1 MANPRQKAV
10 ALSFVLFALNAWICH
25 KLFAIGFTHLH
36 NNAAGFMA
44 ISRFYREHWRD
55 LAWLPWFDAGKP
67 IEYAYQPLLPILTA
81 VLNAISPWSIPRCY
95 EVVLA
100 TFYCFGPVALFWF
113 ALEWSGAA
121 SLSFLIGLTYSL
133 LSPSL
138 MFIPVIRIP
147 PAGMWAAGRLY
158 SLVYYGEGP
167 HNLAVSLLP
176 LGLLFLHRAIA
187 LPTARRIAAAAISCA
202 AVVLA
207 NAFGAVD
214 LAIGAICIVL
224 ALRRGWATVAITGLA
239 AWFLASP
246 FLPPS
251 LIATIARNAW
261 TARGYY
267 SAGIGSYVAEATLLG
282 SFAAVW
288 FVTRRFTPF
297 QRFVCLFAPWMFVI
311 PIAYIVWKIT
321 IVPQGNRYA
330 LEMDMAGC
338 LLFSIA
344 AWWLLESAPKPARI
358 ALGLALVFLLV
369 HQTREYRNFA
379 HQLIRPVDIA
389 KTVEYKLTQWTDHN
403 LPGERTMV
411 GGDSQYVFN
420 VYSDNPQLAAGHEP
434 TAPNF
439 EQQIAVYG
447 IYTGDGAGARD
458 AAISILWLKAFGTT
472 SISVPGPDTKEYYHP
487 FRNAAKFDGV
497 LPVLWHEDGDTIYG
511 VPMRSRSLA
520 HVIPPEAAVQRPPV
534 NSIDIE
540 ELEAYVSALDNPALP
555 LAEIQ
560 WGSPSHGTIR
570 SRMSRSQAVSVQ
582 VSWNPAWRASS
593 GGHRVPVRK
602 DGLGLILIEPACDG
616 DCTIDLSYGATFET
630 WLCRALSAL
639 AVVAL
644 AVTSIPMRVNNRPS
658 T

>member
-1 MANPRQKAV
+1 
-10 ALSFVLFALNAWICH
+10 
-25 KLFAIGFTHLH
+25 
-36 NNAAGFMA
+36 
-44 ISRFYREHWRD
+44 
-55 LAWLPWFDAGKP
+55 
-67 IEYAYQPLLPILTA
+67 
-81 VLNAISPWSIPRCY
+81 
-95 EVVLA
+95 
-100 TFYCFGPVALFWF
+100 
-113 ALEWSGAA
+113 
-121 SLSFLIGLTYSL
+121 
-133 LSPSL
+133 
-138 MFIPVIRIP
+138 
-147 PAGMWAAGRLY
+147 
-158 SLVYYGEGP
+158 
-167 HNLAVSLLP
+167 
-176 LGLLFLHRAIA
+176 
-187 LPTARRIAAAAISCA
+187 
-202 AVVLA
+202 
-207 NAFGAVD
+207 
-214 LAIGAICIVL
+214 
-224 ALRRGWATVAITGLA
+224 
-239 AWFLASP
+239 
-246 FLPPS
+246 
-251 LIATIARNAW
+251 
-261 TARGYY
+261 
-267 SAGIGSYVAEATLLG
+267 
-282 SFAAVW
+282 
-288 FVTRRFTPF
+288 
-297 QRFVCLFAPWMFVI
+297 
-311 PIAYIVWKIT
+311 
-321 IVPQGNRYA
+321 
-330 LEMDMAGC
+330 
-338 LLFSIA
+338 
-344 AWWLLESAPKPARI
+344 
-358 ALGLALVFLLV
+358 
-369 HQTREYRNFA
+369 
-379 HQLIRPVDIA
+379 
-389 KTVEYKLTQWTDHN
+389 
-403 LPGERTMV
+403 MV